1 MDALFICRLVT
12 AQFRKKWLLSGFK
25 RNYPVMGINIISR
38 TTLFLTRF
46 RAAFKLFQR
55 NDPLRLAGATA
66 FFTNF
71 ALPPILLIL
80 IRLFSFFIDRKILV
94 SKLFERLT
102 NILDEDSTLQI
113 RQTLR
118 NIRGIDHQWYA
129 TLLSFVFF
137 LFVATT
143 LFTVIKNSMDQI
155 WSIANKKHTGFLFKM
170 KLRARSFVIILLAGI
185 LFLIGFLTDSIQ
197 AFLGVYINNASP
209 TLGKIFLSIF
219 NQIVFIAIVTTW
231 FTVLFRFLTN
241 GRPTWI
247 AALRGGILT
256 GILFTIGKYILRI
269 MLPLSGIGNIYGTS
283 GSIVLIMLF
292 VFYSSFIFYFGA
304 CYVKVLSDAR
314 KTPIRPIKGAFN
326 YEIKEIVRD

>member
-1 MDALFICRLVT
+1 MEGMEFNL
-12 AQFRKKWLLSGFK
+12 
-25 RNYPVMGINIISR
+25 INRI
-38 TTLFLTRF
+38 TLFSVRLK
-46 RAAFKLFQR
+46 AAFLLFSK

-80 IRLFSFFIDRKILV
+80 IRLFGFFIDRKILA
-94 SKLFERLT
+94 SRLFERLAS
-102 NILDEDSTLQI
+102 ILDDSSTVQI

-118 NIRGIDHQWYA
+118 NIRGIDHKWYA

-143 LFTVIKNSMDQI
+143 LFSVIKNSMDQI
-155 WSIANKKHTGFLFKM
+155 WSIANKEHSGFLFKL
-170 KLRARSFVIILLAGI
+170 KLRARSVVIILLAGV
-185 LFLIGFLTDSIQ
+185 LFLLGFLTDSIQ
-197 AFLGVYINNASP
+197 AFIGEYINTASP
-209 TLGKIFLSIF
+209 TFGRLFLYVL
-219 NQIVFIAIVTTW
+219 NQMVFIAIVMIW

-241 GRPTWI
+241 GRPTWQ
-247 AALRGGILT
+247 AAMRGGLLT
-256 GILFTIGKYILRI
+256 AVLFTFGKYILRI

-304 CYVKVLSDAR
+304 CYVKVLSDDR
-314 KTPIRPIKGAFN
+314 ETPIRPIKGSFN
-326 YEIKEIVRD
+326 YEIKEILKDA